1 VSTKLGGR
9 YQLVREIGA
18 GGMGR
23 VFQALDTETGRTVA
37 AKIMIASSEDNLEA
51 LLRFQQ
57 EGAVLSTLKHP
68 NIVEVYGTFL
78 EEHTSCIIM
87 ELLEGQSLAQI
98 LRSEGRLPLPR
109 VKYLAYQ
116 VASALAFAHKR
127 AIVHRDVKPDNV
139 MVVGND
145 QVKVTD
151 FGIARILR
159 TGATLNTATGV
170 TIGTP
175 LYMAPEQIEG
185 QKVDGRADIYSFGAV
200 LYQMVTGRPPFE
212 GEDPL
217 TVAFK
222 HVHKAPQPPSE
233 VNADVPEDWEAVILK
248 ALAKDPADR
257 FQTAAALEEAVG
269 TLRTG
274 QPGEV
279 AYPPGAVEDGKRAG
293 DPDTIDRL
301 IHPEITGPRGRNE
314 PAYPSVAGDAQTLVP
329 PTDRPAA
336 PPMPPPVAPA
346 MPGQTVIRPE
356 EAPPRYEQPPSTI
369 IRPPE
374 PAPTMIGPAPTP
386 PPHAAT
392 PTPASTAMPQAARPV
407 EQLPPE
413 ERKRAVPVL
422 PIVAGG
428 LVALI
433 AIAVAAFLVLNK
445 GGNNPTPTAVPTAK
459 PVAARPSLIT
469 AGTRNAASGNKVK
482 LQWSPVS
489 HASDYRLQVAT
500 RATDPSDS
508 IVFKHPLL
516 TKVTSHTSYSLKVL
530 GYQYY
535 FWRIQAQVG
544 GKWNPY
550 SASQHFS
557 VAMPTVGKPVAL
569 LPRNGTRS
577 TARQIRLCWSGV
589 KGAANYTLR
598 VTGWGSRRVAGTCTW
613 ISVRP
618 GTYQWRVVARVKAA
632 QIYTGPYSARANFTI
647 LHPAVKPRPTATPQ
661 PTAAPTAAP
670 TQYVAPTA
678 VPTTA
683 PAPTAYVAP
692 TQAPAPTAYVAPT
705 QAPAPTP
712 VPTSP
717 SLCKVSC

>member
-1 VSTKLGGR
+1 
-9 YQLVREIGA
+9 
-18 GGMGR
+18 MGR

-116 VASALAFAHKR
+116 VASALAYAHKR

-139 MVVGND
+139 MVIGND

-279 AYPPGAVEDGKRAG
+279 AFSPGVVEDGKRAG
-293 DPDTIDRL
+293 EPDTIDRL

-314 PAYPSVAGDAQTLVP
+314 PAYPPVAGDAQTLVP
-329 PTDRPAA
+329 PAERPAA
-336 PPMPPPVAPA
+336 QPPPVAPA
-346 MPGQTVIRPE
+346 MPGQSVIRPE
-356 EAPPRYEQPPSTI
+356 EVPPRYEQPPSTV

-386 PPHAAT
+386 PYSVT
-392 PTPASTAMPQAARPV
+392 PTPAPTAMPQPARPV
-407 EQLPPE
+407 EQPPE

-422 PIVAGG
+422 PIAAGG

-459 PVAARPSLIT
+459 PVVARPSLVT
-469 AGTRNAASGNKVK
+469 TGTRNAASGSKVK
-482 LQWSPVS
+482 LQWSSVS
-489 HASDYRLQVAT
+489 QATDYRLQVAT

-516 TKVTSHTSYSLKVL
+516 TKVTSHTSYSLKVV

-535 FWRIQAQVG
+535 FWRVQAQVG

-577 TARQIRLCWSGV
+577 TARQIRLCWSEV
-589 KGAANYTLR
+589 KGAANYTLG
-598 VTGWGSRRVAGTCTW
+598 VSGWGTRRVAGTCSW

-618 GTYQWRVVARVKAA
+618 GAYQWRVAARLKAA

-647 LHPAVKPRPTATPQ
+647 LHPAVKPKPTATPQ

-670 TQYVAPTA
+670 VQPTA
-678 VPTTA
+678 A
-683 PAPTAYVAP
+683 PVQPTAAP
-692 TQAPAPTAYVAPT
+692 VQPTAAPVQPT
-705 QAPAPTP
+705 AAPVQPTAAPVYPTAAPTP
-712 VPTSP
+712 VPTSA